1 MCKTKL
7 EEVSCPTLRTM
18 EVKVDDLVVKVN
30 FNIFEINKKT
40 FRVGIAPDGREKVMF
55 SKISPL
61 KPEDQSYL
69 DYVEK
74 RYNLIAT
81 AQIKA
86 QKDTEKKLAK
96 RRA

>member
-1 MCKTKL
+1 MCKSKD
-7 EEVSCPTLRTM
+7 EISCPTLRTM
-18 EVKVDDLVVKVN
+18 EVKVDGLVVKVN

-40 FRVGIAPDGREKVMF
+40 FRVGIAGDSCEKIMF

-61 KPEDQSYL
+61 KPEDQYYL

-81 AQIKA
+81 AKVQA